1 MSVYILVKKIIT
13 LTKKEIISR
22 TDKVDDK
29 KRRTYAWGRNDD
41 SKMQLYSYRCRFTT
55 CRENEKPPRTEKRKR
70 GVRPALV
77 LSPRRF
83 SFGFHARCDDCD
95 DVNFNVDDNAVTR
108 EPGIRKRRSMADS

>member
-1 MSVYILVKKIIT
+1 MLVKKRIT
-13 LTKKEIISR
+13 PTKKEIISR
-22 TDKVDDK
+22 TDKVGDK
-29 KRRTYAWGRNDD
+29 KRRTDAWGRNDD

-55 CRENEKPPRTEKRKR
+55 CRENEKPRTEERKR

-95 DVNFNVDDNAVTR
+95 GAETNFNVDDNAVTR
-108 EPGIRKRRSMADS
+108 EPGTRKRRSMVDS